1 MLQIVLSMIMGA
13 MIALGIVWFIKK
25 YKGRIRKILSKYLY
39 WILGICIPLL
49 TGLVIGA
56 LTHSTG
62 EELGSWADWA
72 SAIGTVG
79 AFIWGI
85 VVITKQANI
94 QRAMSIENKRP
105 RFSFDPTEVILK
117 NDFILL
123 PNRWID
129 SKIIQAGLDEN
140 EGVLF
145 RISNISA
152 NPIYSLKIILYYD
165 DITNAQKR
173 QKIKNEENED
183 EKDIKPKKQTY
194 IIYGMPKE
202 KTVVLVPSKFI
213 KKWQEIFIKFHS
225 SANEIG
231 YMRCKSGQ
239 SVKYY
244 FVKNK
249 NTAIS
254 TTGDDQMIL
263 STDQVVKDF
272 DEEFLGSHPSALFS
286 KMDKTI
292 KKN

>member
-1 MLQIVLSMIMGA
+1 MVQ
-13 MIALGIVWFIKK
+13 IALGIVIGVLATLGIVWFARK
-25 YKGRIRKILSKYLY
+25 YKDQIRKIISKYLY
-39 WILGICIPLL
+39 WIFGICFPLL
-49 TGLVIGA
+49 TGLLIGT
-56 LTHSTG
+56 LISNKG

-72 SAIGTVG
+72 SAVGTVG

-85 VVITKQANI
+85 IVITKQTNI
-94 QRAMSIENKRP
+94 QRAMNIEDKRP

-117 NDFILL
+117 NDLILL
-123 PNRWID
+123 PNRMMT
-129 SKIIQAGLDEN
+129 SKILQTGLDEN

-145 RISNISA
+145 RISNITE

-165 DITNAQKR
+165 DITNVRKR
-173 QKIKNEENED
+173 QKIKNKKNED

-194 IIYGMPKE
+194 IIYGVPKE
-202 KTVVLVPSKFI
+202 KTVVLVPKKLI

-249 NTAIS
+249 NNAIS
-254 TTGDDQMIL
+254 ATGDDQMIL

-272 DEEFLGSHPSALFS
+272 DEAFLGSHPSALFS
-286 KMDKTI
+286 KMNKTI
-292 KKN
+292 KK

>member
-1 MLQIVLSMIMGA
+1 MVQ
-13 MIALGIVWFIKK
+13 IALGIVIGVLATLGIVWFARK
-25 YKGRIRKILSKYLY
+25 YKDQIRKIISKYLY
-39 WILGICIPLL
+39 WIFGICFPLL
-49 TGLVIGA
+49 TGLLIGT
-56 LTHSTG
+56 LISNKG

-72 SAIGTVG
+72 SAVGTVG

-85 VVITKQANI
+85 IVITKQTNI
-94 QRAMSIENKRP
+94 QRAMNIEDKRP

-117 NDFILL
+117 NDLILL
-123 PNRWID
+123 PNRMMT
-129 SKIIQAGLDEN
+129 SKILQTGLDEN

-145 RISNISA
+145 RISNITE

-165 DITNAQKR
+165 DITNVRKR
-173 QKIKNEENED
+173 REIKNKKNED

-194 IIYGMPKE
+194 IIYGVPKE
-202 KTVVLVPSKFI
+202 KTVVLVPQKLI

-249 NTAIS
+249 NNAIS
-254 TTGDDQMIL
+254 ATGDDQMIL

-272 DEEFLGSHPSALFS
+272 DEAFLGSHPSALFS
-286 KMDKTI
+286 KMNKTI
-292 KKN
+292 KK

>member
-1 MLQIVLSMIMGA
+1 MVQ
-13 MIALGIVWFIKK
+13 IALGIVIGVLATLGIVWFARK
-25 YKGRIRKILSKYLY
+25 YKDQIRKIISKYLY
-39 WILGICIPLL
+39 WIFGICFPLL
-49 TGLVIGA
+49 TGLLIGT
-56 LTHSTG
+56 LISNKG

-72 SAIGTVG
+72 SAVGTVG

-85 VVITKQANI
+85 IVITKQTNI
-94 QRAMSIENKRP
+94 QRAMNIEDKRP

-117 NDFILL
+117 NDLILL
-123 PNRWID
+123 PNRMMT
-129 SKIIQAGLDEN
+129 SKILQTGLDEN

-145 RISNISA
+145 RISNITE

-165 DITNAQKR
+165 DITNVRKR
-173 QKIKNEENED
+173 REIKNKKNED

-194 IIYGMPKE
+194 IIYGVPKE
-202 KTVVLVPSKFI
+202 KTVVLVPKKLI

-249 NTAIS
+249 NNAIS
-254 TTGDDQMIL
+254 ATGDDQMIL

-272 DEEFLGSHPSALFS
+272 DEAFLGSHPSALFY
-286 KMDKTI
+286 KMNKTI
-292 KKN
+292 KK

>member
-1 MLQIVLSMIMGA
+1 MVQ
-13 MIALGIVWFIKK
+13 IALGIVIGVLATLGIVWFAGK
-25 YKGRIRKILSKYLY
+25 YKDQIRKIISKYLY
-39 WILGICIPLL
+39 WIFGICFPLL
-49 TGLVIGA
+49 TGLLIGT
-56 LTHSTG
+56 LISNKG

-72 SAIGTVG
+72 SAVGTVG

-85 VVITKQANI
+85 IVITKQTNI
-94 QRAMSIENKRP
+94 QRAMNIEDKRP

-117 NDFILL
+117 NDLILL
-123 PNRWID
+123 PNRMMT
-129 SKIIQAGLDEN
+129 SKILQTGLDEN

-145 RISNISA
+145 KISNITE

-165 DITNAQKR
+165 DINNIEKR
-173 QKIKNEENED
+173 KEIKDKKNGNEE
-183 EKDIKPKKQTY
+183 DIKPKKQTY

-202 KTVVLVPSKFI
+202 KTVVLVPSTFI
-213 KKWQEIFIKFHS
+213 KKWQKIFIKFHS

-239 SVKYY
+239 SVEYY

>member
-1 MLQIVLSMIMGA
+1 MVQ
-13 MIALGIVWFIKK
+13 IALGIVIGVLATLGIVWFARK
-25 YKGRIRKILSKYLY
+25 YKDQIRKIISKYLY
-39 WILGICIPLL
+39 WIFGICFPLL
-49 TGLVIGA
+49 TGLLVGTLI
-56 LTHSTG
+56 SNKG

-72 SAIGTVG
+72 SAVGTVG

-85 VVITKQANI
+85 IVITKQTNI
-94 QRAMSIENKRP
+94 QRAMNIEDKRP

-117 NDFILL
+117 NDLILL
-123 PNRWID
+123 PNRMMT
-129 SKIIQAGLDEN
+129 SKILQTGLDEN

-145 RISNISA
+145 RISNITE

-165 DITNAQKR
+165 DITNVRKR
-173 QKIKNEENED
+173 QKIKNKKNED

-194 IIYGMPKE
+194 IIYGVPKE
-202 KTVVLVPSKFI
+202 KTVVLVPKKLI

-249 NTAIS
+249 NNAIS
-254 TTGDDQMIL
+254 ATGDDQMIL

-272 DEEFLGSHPSALFS
+272 DEAFLGSHPSALFS
-286 KMDKTI
+286 KMNKTI
-292 KKN
+292 KK

>member
-1 MLQIVLSMIMGA
+1 
-13 MIALGIVWFIKK
+13 
-25 YKGRIRKILSKYLY
+25 
-39 WILGICIPLL
+39 
-49 TGLVIGA
+49 
-56 LTHSTG
+56 
-62 EELGSWADWA
+62 
-72 SAIGTVG
+72 
-79 AFIWGI
+79 
-85 VVITKQANI
+85 
-94 QRAMSIENKRP
+94 MSIENKRP

-165 DITNAQKR
+165 DITNIEKR
-173 QKIKNEENED
+173 KEIKEKKNGNEE
-183 EKDIKPKKQTY
+183 DITPQKQTY

-202 KTVVLVPSKFI
+202 KTVVLVPGKFI
-213 KKWQEIFIKFHS
+213 KKWQKIFIKFHS
-225 SANEIG
+225 SANEIR

-272 DEEFLGSHPSALFS
+272 DEAFSGSHPSALFS

>member
-1 MLQIVLSMIMGA
+1 MVQ
-13 MIALGIVWFIKK
+13 IALGIVIGVLATLGIVWFARK
-25 YKGRIRKILSKYLY
+25 YKDQIRKILSKYLY
-39 WILGICIPLL
+39 WIFGICFPLL
-49 TGLVIGA
+49 TGLLIGT
-56 LTHSTG
+56 LISNKG
-62 EELGSWADWA
+62 EELGSCADWA
-72 SAIGTVG
+72 SAVGTVG

-85 VVITKQANI
+85 IVITKQTNI
-94 QRAMSIENKRP
+94 QRAMNIEDKRP

-117 NDFILL
+117 NDLILL
-123 PNRWID
+123 PNRMMT
-129 SKIIQAGLDEN
+129 SKILQTGLDEN

-145 RISNISA
+145 RISNITE

-165 DITNAQKR
+165 DITNVRKR
-173 QKIKNEENED
+173 REIKNKKNED

-202 KTVVLVPSKFI
+202 KTVVLVPKKLI

-249 NTAIS
+249 NNAIS
-254 TTGDDQMIL
+254 ATGDDQMIS

-272 DEEFLGSHPSALFS
+272 DEAFLGSHPSALFS
-286 KMDKTI
+286 KMNKTI
-292 KKN
+292 KK

>member
-1 MLQIVLSMIMGA
+1 MLQIVLSMITGA
-13 MIALGIVWFIKK
+13 VLALGIAWFVRK
-25 YKGRIRKILSKYLY
+25 YKGQIQKIISKYLY
-39 WILGICIPLL
+39 WILGICFPLL
-49 TGLVIGA
+49 TGLLIGA

-85 VVITKQANI
+85 VVITKQTNI

-105 RFSFDPTEVILK
+105 RFSFDLTEVILK

-123 PNRWID
+123 PNRRMD

-165 DITNAQKR
+165 DITNIEKR
-173 QKIKNEENED
+173 KEIKEKKNGNEE
-183 EKDIKPKKQTY
+183 DIKPQKQTY

-202 KTVVLVPSKFI
+202 RTVVLVPGKFI
-213 KKWQEIFIKFHS
+213 KKWQKIFIKFHS

-239 SVKYY
+239 SVEYY

-263 STDQVVKDF
+263 STDQVAKDF
-272 DEEFLGSHPSALFS
+272 DEAFLGSHPSALFS

>member
-1 MLQIVLSMIMGA
+1 MVQ
-13 MIALGIVWFIKK
+13 IALGIVIGVLATLGIVWFARK
-25 YKGRIRKILSKYLY
+25 YKDQIRKIISKYLY
-39 WILGICIPLL
+39 WIFGICFPLL
-49 TGLVIGA
+49 TGLLIGT
-56 LTHSTG
+56 LISNKG

-72 SAIGTVG
+72 SAVGTVG

-85 VVITKQANI
+85 IVITKQTNI
-94 QRAMSIENKRP
+94 QRAMNIEDKRP

-117 NDFILL
+117 NDLILL
-123 PNRWID
+123 PNRMMT
-129 SKIIQAGLDEN
+129 SKILQTGLDEN

-145 RISNISA
+145 RISNITE

-165 DITNAQKR
+165 DITNVRKR
-173 QKIKNEENED
+173 REIKNKKNED

-194 IIYGMPKE
+194 IIYGVPKE
-202 KTVVLVPSKFI
+202 KTVVLVPKKLI

-249 NTAIS
+249 NNAIS
-254 TTGDDQMIL
+254 ATGDDQMIL

-272 DEEFLGSHPSALFS
+272 DEVFLGSHPSALFS
-286 KMDKTI
+286 KMNKTI
-292 KKN
+292 KK

>member
-13 MIALGIVWFIKK
+13 VIALGTVWFVRK
-25 YKGRIRKILSKYLY
+25 YKGQIRTILSEYLY
-39 WILGICIPLL
+39 WIWGICFPLL
-49 TGLVIGA
+49 TGWVIGA

-85 VVITKQANI
+85 VVITKQTNI
-94 QRAMSIENKRP
+94 QRAMNIEDKRP
-105 RFSFDPTEVILK
+105 RFSFNPTEVILK
-117 NDFILL
+117 NDLILL
-123 PNRWID
+123 PNRMMTSEIL
-129 SKIIQAGLDEN
+129 QAGLDEN

-145 RISNISA
+145 RISNITD

-173 QKIKNEENED
+173 QEIKNEENEN

-202 KTVVLVPSKFI
+202 KTVVLVPEKFI

-249 NTAIS
+249 NNIISAI
-254 TTGDDQMIL
+254 GDDQMIS

-272 DEEFLGSHPSALFS
+272 DEAFLGSHPSALFS
-286 KMDKTI
+286 KMNKTI
-292 KKN
+292 KKK